1 MGWQREKCY
10 QRLKSIR
17 LLQVKTLKHYYLT
30 RANNFSI
37 FGGFSLFAF
46 LMNILCIGLVT
57 QLVLCDEDNVVDCTS
72 STVPLA
78 YAYVM
83 FSLSAIVILA
93 VTCLSGYLYFNA
105 QLDYGEIIEQSLTK
119 FKSEDEIRDALKSND
134 QAQKRA
140 GKSILQWIFL
150 SLSILF

>member
-1 MGWQREKCY
+1 
-10 QRLKSIR
+10 
-17 LLQVKTLKHYYLT
+17 
-30 RANNFSI
+30 
-37 FGGFSLFAF
+37 
-46 LMNILCIGLVT
+46 MNILCIGLVT
-57 QLVLCDEDNVVDCTS
+57 QLVLCDADVVVGCTS

-83 FSLSAIVILA
+83 LSLSSIVILA

-119 FKSEDEIRDALKSND
+119 FKSEDQIRDALKSSD

-140 GKSILQWIFL
+140 GSRSVIILVN
-150 SLSILF
+150 SNV

>member
-1 MGWQREKCY
+1 
-10 QRLKSIR
+10 
-17 LLQVKTLKHYYLT
+17 
-30 RANNFSI
+30 
-37 FGGFSLFAF
+37 
-46 LMNILCIGLVT
+46 MNILCIGLVT
-57 QLVLCDEDNVVDCTS
+57 QLVLCDEDIVVDCTS
-72 STVPLA
+72 STVPLS

-83 FSLSAIVILA
+83 FTLSAIVILA

-140 GKSILQWIFL
+140 GSSTLYWIFL